1 MQHALSLMSVDSE
14 DRQNIETAL
23 ASAVEF
29 EPANPMAHNLLG
41 ISKVCCSIAGSTFI
55 NQNMI
60 NQIY

>member
-14 DRQNIETAL
+14 DRQKIETAL

-41 ISKVCCSIAGSTFI
+41 VSKVCCSIAGSTFMI
-55 NQNMI
+55 NQNVD
-60 NQIY
+60 QY